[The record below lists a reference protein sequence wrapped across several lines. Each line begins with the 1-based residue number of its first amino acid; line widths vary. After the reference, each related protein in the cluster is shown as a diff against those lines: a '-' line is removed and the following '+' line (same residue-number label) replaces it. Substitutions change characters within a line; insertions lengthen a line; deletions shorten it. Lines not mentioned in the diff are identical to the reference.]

1 MKIYG
6 GELVASGSATSI
18 PVTGLATTGSNTFN
32 GNQTFSGSLIP
43 SVNGVYDLGSVT
55 HEFRHLYLSSASL
68 YIDGTKVL
76 GSTTQELQITTDTG
90 QSFKILEAGSDTITL
105 QSNDGNITL
114 ATSGG
119 GDVILDPTN
128 GVIALKGT
136 TTVYSGFK
144 IISSDGNNIQLGN
157 GLSVTGSIVSTVTPL
172 VSGSAQIT
180 YSGLSGVPS
189 GIISGS
195 SQLSS
200 FGFAT
205 TGSNTF
211 TGNQTV
217 NGNLIVTGSLTAQQF
232 IVSSSVTHLTTSF
245 SSGSQKFG
253 DSIDDTHQFTGS
265 ILATGSLYVTSST
278 SIGIHSIGTAT
289 GGGLIKQGTLTGY
302 TFTIDGGN
310 GNGPRLG
317 LGSTPNGSYNF
328 LQIGAWD
335 NENNIDTL
343 GRNFTVK
350 STISSVNDTRFKI
363 FATTGDAIL
372 QNGGVMTDNG
382 HRLSVNGQGNSGSLY
397 VSGSSNFTGS
407 MVVGFGGASELNV
420 QQSGVIIGNVATDIH
435 RVTGSFNVTGS
446 LSVVTTGTEF
456 QVNDGGVNM
465 GNALTDNHII
475 SGSVRFNSNTL
486 FVSSSGAL
494 NIGANQTFT
503 GVAGTTRYIITD
515 ESSTGTGRLVIQ
527 AGAGS
532 ATFGGAINL
541 YAASHATYKGDVVIG
556 LSATTGAK
564 FRVNDSGLDG
574 GTDLL
579 TILRTG
585 AATFSSSVTTVGLC
599 VNGVGALTNSPSKFN
614 LDFNSGNTRF
624 YSLGA
629 NTTTKGGF
637 EFHTNSSDGSL
648 DVIALGIASTGA
660 ATFSSSV
667 TANSTSTF
675 SSAVNLS
682 AIFSNGGAAGNYNAI
697 ELRGGTAGTAVNWQI
712 SKDNSTSNALEIAA
726 STTAGGTTYASP
738 VFKITS
744 TGAATFSSSVTI
756 EGNNSTIRSGNEL
769 RFNRADNAIYTR
781 MYDAGSLAANGFTL
795 DNMNAEGFHF
805 KNNGTT
811 IMRMNSSGNVGIG
824 TISPSQKLEVLTSGE
839 TNLKIKST
847 SATSAAK
854 LIINPEGAGSGSTG
868 DGSVF
873 FDMNST
879 AWLVGVDKSDS
890 SKFKI
895 ANDVNGDFS
904 TNNYLSI
911 TTGGNI
917 GIGTASP
924 THKLSIAGTSHTF
937 SVNPHAS
944 GIDIHST
951 GNMAPHY
958 QTNFTWYTGAI
969 GSGTQ
974 RAALDSSGNLS
985 ISGTLTES
993 SALRYKENIVTLTS
1007 SLEKVLQMR
1016 GVSYNKKDTGIKE
1029 IGVIAEEMNEIV
1041 PDVVNKNDK
1050 GEIESVAYGRLVAIF
1065 IEAIKEQQKQI
1076 EEIKAL
1082 IK

>member
-43 SVNGVYDLGSVT
+43 SVNGVYDLGSAT

-105 QSNDGNITL
+105 QSADGNITL

-144 IISSDGNNIQLGN
+144 IISSDGNNIHLGN
-157 GLSVTGSIVSTVTPL
+157 GLTVTGSIVSTVTPL

-195 SQLSS
+195 SQLSG

-205 TGSNTF
+205 TGSNTLI
-211 TGNQTV
+211 GNQTV

-253 DSIDDTHQFTGS
+253 DTLDDTHQFTGS
-265 ILATGSLYVTSST
+265 VL
-278 SIGIHSIGTAT
+278 
-289 GGGLIKQGTLTGY
+289 
-302 TFTIDGGN
+302 
-310 GNGPRLG
+310 
-317 LGSTPNGSYNF
+317 
-328 LQIGAWD
+328 
-335 NENNIDTL
+335 
-343 GRNFTVK
+343 
-350 STISSVNDTRFKI
+350 
-363 FATTGDAIL
+363 
-372 QNGGVMTDNG
+372 
-382 HRLSVNGQGNSGSLY
+382 
-397 VSGSSNFTGS
+397 
-407 MVVGFGGASELNV
+407 
-420 QQSGVIIGNVATDIH
+420 
-435 RVTGSFNVTGS
+435 VTGS
-446 LSVVTTGTEF
+446 LTVATTGTEF
-456 QVNDGGVNM
+456 QVNEGGVNL

-475 SGSVRFNSNTL
+475 SGSVRFNSNSL
-486 FVSSSGAL
+486 FVSSSGDL
-494 NIGANQTFT
+494 GI
-503 GVAGTTRYIITD
+503 GTTTLSPAT
-515 ESSTGTGRLVIQ
+515 ELTLG
-527 AGAGS
+527 GS
-532 ATFGGAINL
+532 QTA
-541 YAASHATYKGDVVIG
+541 
-556 LSATTGAK
+556 LSAIARGQLLNTTLLAAAN
-564 FRVNDSGLDG
+564 ND
-574 GTDLL
+574 
-579 TILRTG
+579 
-585 AATFSSSVTTVGLC
+585 TTVGLEITPTYTNGAFTGVTNIALRLNNAIQFTGTPTNAAD
-599 VNGVGALTNSPSKFN
+599 VNVFYNNSSASTICFIAGATQNSTSSVGSFIAMRGNTYSAIANQRGTIFIGAGNPTTPTATEGAIRIYGGNNVEYVRQFANGNWVFQNGGTFTDAGFRLDIQGTGRFTGALTGTSATFSGTAQSAF
-614 LDFNSGNTRF
+614 LTVTQSGGQLASFNSTNANGGYLTWETTGATIADVGTAQQIFGAGGNNTFGINARGARSLSFGTNQTARF
-624 YSLGA
+624 
-629 NTTTKGGF
+629 T
-637 EFHTNSSDGSL
+637 L
-648 DVIALGIASTGA
+648 DSAGA

-667 TANSTSTF
+667 TATSLTSSGDLFLTSTGAVVF
-675 SSAVNLS
+675 NSATNFNTQIYHNS
-682 AIFSNGGAAGNYNAI
+682 GALVFYTG
-697 ELRGGTAGTAVNWQI
+697 
-712 SKDNSTSNALEIAA
+712 A
-726 STTAGGTTYASP
+726 SERAR
-738 VFKITS
+738 ITS
-744 TGAATFSSSVTI
+744 TGNMGIGLSSPASALDVLQEIRVSFANANQYRVRITNTDGNGRILVDGSESSLIFGTSPLGTNATAIERMRITAAGRI
-756 EGNNSTIRSGNEL
+756 IINNSTANDSGDRNL
-769 RFNRADNAIYTR
+769 TIQ
-781 MYDAGSLAANGFTL
+781 GSLSATNNDIASINLTQVW
-795 DNMNAEGFHF
+795 
-805 KNNGTT
+805 NGTSYPVILAAQQDLT
-811 IMRMNSSGNVGIG
+811 YGNASGAFVLKTSYWNGSTVITGERLRVTSLGNVGIG
-824 TISPSQKLEVLTSGE
+824 TTAPASKLEVIGDTRAGNFGLNTDSVFRGGIYTYKGVSGSGTDYGVTIFAE
-839 TNLKIKST
+839 GGTGNGNIYFCPGG
-847 SATSAAK
+847 SATRQV
-854 LIINPEGAGSGSTG
+854 T
-868 DGSVF
+868 
-873 FDMNST
+873 
-879 AWLVGVDKSDS
+879 
-890 SKFKI
+890 
-895 ANDVNGDFS
+895 
-904 TNNYLSI
+904 I
-911 TTGGNI
+911 TTDGKV
-917 GIGTASP
+917 GIGTTSP
-924 THKLSIAGTSHTF
+924 THKFAIAGTSHTF
-937 SVNPHAS
+937 SVNPHSS

-951 GNMAPHY
+951 GNIAPHY

-1065 IEAIKEQQKQI
+1065 IEALKEQQKQI